1 VQGLVCGIARGI
13 QDDLLRQLQQGR
25 GMRWGVFCIRA
36 PRCHPHEVGVSF
48 AFGRHDAN
56 GDTVIDA
63 QESRGLLAAMGV
75 TGDTMG
81 DMFEDVDLNHDRK
94 VT

>member
-1 VQGLVCGIARGI
+1 
-13 QDDLLRQLQQGR
+13 
-25 GMRWGVFCIRA
+25 
-36 PRCHPHEVGVSF
+36 
-48 AFGRHDAN
+48 
-56 GDTVIDA
+56 VIDA